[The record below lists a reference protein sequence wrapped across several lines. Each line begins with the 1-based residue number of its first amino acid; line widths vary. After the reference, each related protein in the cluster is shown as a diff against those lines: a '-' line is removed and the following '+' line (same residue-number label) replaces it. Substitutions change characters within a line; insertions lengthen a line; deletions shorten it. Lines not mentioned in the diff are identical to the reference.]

1 RWSFCGVAD
10 GHVKRAHGA
19 AERAAPGTVSRGTGG
34 SIAALAQK
42 IVEGRAILFAG
53 AGLSTGLGLPNWDE
67 FLARLG
73 EDLGLDER
81 EQSARGT
88 DFRLLTE
95 YLRLER
101 GSVADLHDWMCRD
114 WRVGDDA
121 TRASAA
127 PRAMVDPD
135 FPLVYTTNYDHFIE
149 RAYELHG
156 RRCNKIITAADFARV
171 DPALPTIVKFHGDLD
186 DVDTLVVAETDYFRR
201 LAFQDPLDIKL

>member
-1 RWSFCGVAD
+1 V
-10 GHVKRAHGA
+10 
-19 AERAAPGTVSRGTGG
+19 ERAAPGAVSRGAGG

-42 IVEGRAILFAG
+42 IAEGRAILFAG
-53 AGLSTGLGLPNWDE
+53 AGLSAGLGLPNWDR

-101 GSVADLHDWMCRD
+101 GSVADLHAGMCRD
-114 WRVGDDA
+114 GRVSDDA
-121 TRASAA
+121 IRASATH
-127 PRAMVDPD
+127 RAIVELE

-156 RRCNKIITAADFARV
+156 RRCNKIIT
-171 DPALPTIVKFHGDLD
+171 
-186 DVDTLVVAETDYFRR
+186 
-201 LAFQDPLDIKL
+201 